1 MKAVAFNGSPR
12 KRGNTYDMI
21 MKVFEKLEKDSI
33 SCEVVQVGNENIH
46 GCRACGAC
54 SKNKNNQC
62 VFQDDLVNDALWK
75 MMDAD
80 VVILGSPTY
89 FAALTPEI
97 KALIDRCGYVARAN
111 GGLLKR
117 KIGASVVPV
126 RRAGALNVFQA
137 LNNFFFI
144 NEMIVPGSSYWNLS
158 VAQKPGDFTED
169 AEGVETMETLGENI
183 SWLLQKIKSRQKI

>member
-1 MKAVAFNGSPR
+1 
-12 KRGNTYDMI
+12 
-21 MKVFEKLEKDSI
+21 
-33 SCEVVQVGNENIH
+33 
-46 GCRACGAC
+46 
-54 SKNKNNQC
+54 
-62 VFQDDLVNDALWK
+62 
-75 MMDAD
+75 
-80 VVILGSPTY
+80 
-89 FAALTPEI
+89 
-97 KALIDRCGYVARAN
+97 
-111 GGLLKR
+111 
-117 KIGASVVPV
+117 VPV

>member
-1 MKAVAFNGSPR
+1 MIPF
-12 KRGNTYDMI
+12 I
-21 MKVFEKLEKDSI
+21 MKVFDKLENNSI
-33 SCEVVQVGNENIH
+33 TCELVQVGGENIH

-54 SKNKNNQC
+54 GKNKNNQC
-62 VFQDDLVNDALWK
+62 IFRDDLVNDALSK

-89 FAALTPEI
+89 FAALTPEM

-111 GGLLKR
+111 GRLLKR

-158 VAQKPGDFTED
+158 IARKPGDFTED

-183 SWLLQKIKSRQKI
+183 SWLLKKIKN

>member
-80 VVILGSPTY
+80 VVILGSPT
-89 FAALTPEI
+89 
-97 KALIDRCGYVARAN
+97 
-111 GGLLKR
+111 
-117 KIGASVVPV
+117 
-126 RRAGALNVFQA
+126 
-137 LNNFFFI
+137 
-144 NEMIVPGSSYWNLS
+144 
-158 VAQKPGDFTED
+158 
-169 AEGVETMETLGENI
+169 
-183 SWLLQKIKSRQKI
+183 